1 MTFKDSLGKAYEKL
15 SEADDLNQARVVE
28 ERSLGL

>member
-1 MTFKDSLGKAYEKL
+1 MSFKDSLGSAHEDV

>member
-1 MTFKDSLGKAYEKL
+1 MERIHTGSGYGFGK
-15 SEADDLNQARVVE
+15 ADDLNQARVVE